1 MRRRKLKNSGIM
13 TLLVLSQSRGWRDL
27 VKLGCARLFIVAY
40 LFIVMQKAEEVLK
53 ADSAL
58 ILKCGAED

>member
-1 MRRRKLKNSGIM
+1 MLAS
-13 TLLVLSQSRGWRDL
+13 LPQSRDWRDL
-27 VKLGCARLFIVAY
+27 VRLGCAGLFIVAC

-58 ILKCGAED
+58 ILKCAAKD

>member
-1 MRRRKLKNSGIM
+1 MGKKAKELWNNDFTCVFSKYRLE
-13 TLLVLSQSRGWRDL
+13 DL
-27 VKLGCARLFIVAY
+27 VKLGCARLFIVAC

-58 ILKCGAED
+58 ILKCAAED

>member
-1 MRRRKLKNSGIM
+1 MGGKLKNSGIM
-13 TLLVLSQSRGWRDL
+13 TSLVFSQSKDL
-27 VKLGCARLFIVAY
+27 VKLSCAWLFIVAC

-53 ADSAL
+53 ADFAL

>member
-1 MRRRKLKNSGIM
+1 M
-13 TLLVLSQSRGWRDL
+13 TLLALSQSRGWGDL

-40 LFIVMQKAEEVLK
+40 LFIVMQKAVEVLK

>member
-1 MRRRKLKNSGIM
+1 M
-13 TLLVLSQSRGWRDL
+13 TSLLLAQSRNWRDL

-58 ILKCGAED
+58 ILKCAAKD

>member
-1 MRRRKLKNSGIM
+1 M
-13 TLLVLSQSRGWRDL
+13 TSLVFCQSRDWEDL
-27 VKLGCARLFIVAY
+27 VKLGCARLFLVAC

-53 ADSAL
+53 ADFAL

>member
-1 MRRRKLKNSGIM
+1 M
-13 TLLVLSQSRGWRDL
+13 TSLVFSQSKDL
-27 VKLGCARLFIVAY
+27 VKLGCARLFIVAC

-53 ADSAL
+53 ADFAL

>member
-1 MRRRKLKNSGIM
+1 MPS
-13 TLLVLSQSRGWRDL
+13 LVLSQSQGRRDL
-27 VKLGCARLFIVAY
+27 VKLVCALLFIVAC